1 MVSLPAGK
9 SILAD
14 RTCPLDMPTS
24 DQCAVGPDGKLLDQ
38 RAIIWYNDPEDS
50 SPIAPVTSPAIPSA
64 SSASSVKATT
74 LRTFFKD
81 GTTPS
86 LVSAVDT
93 GTRRSSRVSKPSKR
107 ILDMGQDSD
116 VPKRARVA
124 RKRVVES
131 EIDDEEDDEEG
142 DDHAD
147 DNAVTTHASDA
158 GGGDT
163 DVEMGDP
170 VTVEDAYASTKV
182 MGDQDRKVCA
192 LTSLFALLAQF

>member
-1 MVSLPAGK
+1 
-9 SILAD
+9 
-14 RTCPLDMPTS
+14 MPTS
-24 DQCAVGPDGKLLDQ
+24 DQCAVGPDGKLLNQ
-38 RAIIWYNDPEDS
+38 RAIIWYNDLEDS

-93 GTRRSSRVSKPSKR
+93 GTRCSSRVSKPSKC

-116 VPKRARVA
+116 VPKQARVA

-131 EIDDEEDDEEG
+131 EIDDEDDEEDDEEG

-163 DVEMGDP
+163 NVEMGDP

-182 MGDQDRKVCA
+182 MGDHDQKVCA